1 MSRYSTTTFNKNVVV
16 AKTSYQILEVLQLI
30 LRSGEGLT
38 SSNEDFS
45 WKKYNEPFWGV
56 DNNIFIFIDFGVC
69 VLCQTSKT
77 DYFSL
82 SFDYNNI
89 CSDY

>member
-1 MSRYSTTTFNKNVVV
+1 M
-16 AKTSYQILEVLQLI
+16 EMH
-30 LRSGEGLT
+30 
-38 SSNEDFS
+38 
-45 WKKYNEPFWGV
+45 
-56 DNNIFIFIDFGVC
+56 IFKQYYGVC

-89 CSDY
+89 CGDY